1 MDNHGDDSVDRLD
14 LVDRTKSTKSIHYYC
29 IQYGTRKSK
38 LKHEWSDLNNVY
50 STPKD
55 PSQNDEPD
63 AADDSAATG
72 MDAR

>member
-1 MDNHGDDSVDRLD
+1 MGQEKAN
-14 LVDRTKSTKSIHYYC
+14 K
-29 IQYGTRKSK
+29 
-38 LKHEWSDLNNVY
+38 KHEWSHLNNVY